1 MKQAEVDLAQP
12 LPLGLSMSPAR
23 ARTSDYL
30 ALTKPR
36 LNGLVVATTAVGFY
50 LGSNETNV
58 LKLAHTVVGTA
69 LVAGGASALNQLW
82 ERETDGLMTR
92 TRTRPLP
99 DGRLSPT
106 EGGVFGL
113 ILSIGGLAQLAVG
126 VNFIAAL
133 VALVTLLSYIVVYT
147 PLKLRTSLSTLVS
160 YVFVYTPLK
169 TRTSLSTLVG
179 AVPGALPPVIGWAA
193 ATGTISLP
201 AAVLFGIV
209 FLWQMPHFLAI
220 AWMYRDDY
228 RRAGFPLLPVI
239 EPDGRST
246 GRQAAL
252 YAASLIPVS
261 LLPGLVGL
269 AGRWY
274 VGGALLLGVALLA
287 VGLTFA
293 CDRTSSRAR
302 SLFLASI
309 LYLPLLWGLMIADR
323 VRL

>member
-147 PLKLRTSLSTLVS
+147 PLKLRTSLSTLV
-160 YVFVYTPLK
+160 
-169 TRTSLSTLVG
+169 G
-179 AVPGALPPVIGWAA
+179 AVPGALPAVIGWAG
-193 ATGTISLP
+193 ATGTLSLE
-201 AAVLFGIV
+201 AWVLFGIV